1 MAKETRIVFNTEGF
15 RQILLSDG
23 CHNVVQSTADSIC
36 QTANANNSRGGDGF
50 IATTQVGGY
59 GGGRWIGFVSAS
71 DKNASIAESEDQA
84 LTRALS

>member
-1 MAKETRIVFNTEGF
+1 MAKETRIVFNSEGF

-36 QTANANNSRGGDGF
+36 QAANANNSRGGDGF

-59 GGGRWIGFVSAS
+59 GGGRCLCFRQKCEHSGI
-71 DKNASIAESEDQA
+71 
-84 LTRALS
+84 